1 MSPFISMESIPPS
14 NRIAPSGGKSGY
26 RVNAHRGM
34 DKIVDAESARE
45 WIDRLPELNKL
56 SNYEKIN

>member
-1 MSPFISMESIPPS
+1 
-14 NRIAPSGGKSGY
+14 
-26 RVNAHRGM
+26 M

-56 SNYEKIN
+56 SNYEKNQLVKFILKAVKWLKS